1 MGLLFFEHQGVD
13 YSLARDQP
21 RVVLLNVKPRNLFEK
36 CTCRK
41 LNAGIHRTDTVVCV
55 TIIWK
60 QCPGQTMLLSKEDSS
75 RGNLR
80 VGYDM
85 NQNINRDT
93 NHG

>member
-1 MGLLFFEHQGVD
+1 
-13 YSLARDQP
+13 
-21 RVVLLNVKPRNLFEK
+21 
-36 CTCRK
+36 
-41 LNAGIHRTDTVVCV
+41 
-55 TIIWK
+55 
-60 QCPGQTMLLSKEDSS
+60 MLLSKEDSS